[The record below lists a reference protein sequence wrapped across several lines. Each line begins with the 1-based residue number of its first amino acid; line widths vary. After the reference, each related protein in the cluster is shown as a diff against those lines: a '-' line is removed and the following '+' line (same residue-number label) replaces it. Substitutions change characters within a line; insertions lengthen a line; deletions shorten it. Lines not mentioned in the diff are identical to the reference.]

1 MLRWLSILA
10 FLLPLQVQAELT
22 DASPLGKALEL
33 ISKLKKHV
41 AEDGV
46 KEQEAYRKYK
56 DWCQSQTEELQREL
70 ATEKKA
76 QEKMDAEIYEAEA
89 VIASAAAQI
98 QKFVSQVARSDAK
111 LNDAREVRDQEKVS
125 FEDSQKSLS
134 DTIKLLD
141 KAGEVLAQEK
151 KEAAKTGLLQVS
163 SEEATHVS
171 DLLLALAS
179 LVDATAL
186 APRATELM
194 AFAQL
199 QGQEDARAPNGGFQ
213 SRSGDLIELLKDMQ
227 DEAEKNLADLRKT
240 EAAAAHTFKLL
251 SASLKRQLDDDQ
263 TSLAAAQKERTAG
276 ETRRAKLQ
284 SDRTGAGAG
293 SNKVGE
299 ALSAT
304 RDACMQ
310 AAADQEASDKGRT
323 TELRVLEEAYEAIK
337 GAASEDLAFLQI
349 ASQTGRRTP
358 DVSRKDEMLRA
369 SQAKAER
376 VVVGLL
382 GRLAKQQQLPILAQL
397 AGKVS
402 AAFGTEKDPLAAAR
416 KMVQDLILKMQDQ
429 ITSEAEEHGY
439 CEKETSRSEA
449 RISSLKTSIKTLS
462 TEIDQASSTAAVLG
476 AAIDKEREE
485 LSALAKQQVSLTGSM
500 DSLKKNT
507 ESSKAE
513 LKEGLQAVRFVMDK
527 LKTFYGSKQS
537 LLQEGAEPVLA
548 DTKPIRRKEVA
559 LMAESMG
566 LDTDTP
572 TEDPEAAAAISD
584 TPASTT
590 EAALPTS
597 VAEEEGEVSL
607 DERAA
612 QAVAALQVTALVPP
626 PPAPKQHA
634 PSISSG
640 TSIIRVLELCESELA
655 KNLAQLDTQAGDEET
670 EQRELL
676 KQSMI
681 LQKQKELDVERNT
694 REVKAAD
701 NEVRR
706 LKADL
711 EAAKNELEPLEE
723 YYEQVKQRCAK
734 KVTRED
740 IMKKRQREIEGLK
753 EALAVLEGET
763 GLVQLRTQR
772 VTSFLQ
778 RRMEHD

>member
-1 MLRWLSILA
+1 M
-10 FLLPLQVQAELT
+10 P
-22 DASPLGKALEL
+22 
-33 ISKLKKHV
+33 
-41 AEDGV
+41 
-46 KEQEAYRKYK
+46 
-56 DWCQSQTEELQREL
+56 
-70 ATEKKA
+70 
-76 QEKMDAEIYEAEA
+76 
-89 VIASAAAQI
+89 
-98 QKFVSQVARSDAK
+98 
-111 LNDAREVRDQEKVS
+111 
-125 FEDSQKSLS
+125 
-134 DTIKLLD
+134 
-141 KAGEVLAQEK
+141 
-151 KEAAKTGLLQVS
+151 
-163 SEEATHVS
+163 
-171 DLLLALAS
+171 
-179 LVDATAL
+179 
-186 APRATELM
+186 
-194 AFAQL
+194 
-199 QGQEDARAPNGGFQ
+199 
-213 SRSGDLIELLKDMQ
+213 
-227 DEAEKNLADLRKT
+227 
-240 EAAAAHTFKLL
+240 
-251 SASLKRQLDDDQ
+251 
-263 TSLAAAQKERTAG
+263 
-276 ETRRAKLQ
+276 
-284 SDRTGAGAG
+284 
-293 SNKVGE
+293 
-299 ALSAT
+299 
-304 RDACMQ
+304 
-310 AAADQEASDKGRT
+310 
-323 TELRVLEEAYEAIK
+323 
-337 GAASEDLAFLQI
+337 
-349 ASQTGRRTP
+349 
-358 DVSRKDEMLRA
+358 EML
-369 SQAKAER
+369 
-376 VVVGLL
+376 
-382 GRLAKQQQLPILAQL
+382 
-397 AGKVS
+397 
-402 AAFGTEKDPLAAAR
+402 DPLAAAR

-429 ITSEAEEHGY
+429 ISSEAEEHGY

-485 LSALAKQQVSLTGSM
+485 LSALAKQQVGMTGSM

-513 LKEGLQAVRFVMDK
+513 LQKGLQAVRFVMDK

-537 LLQEGAEPVLA
+537 LLQEGAEPGLA
-548 DTKPIRRKEVA
+548 DAKPIRRKEVA

-566 LDTDTP
+566 LDTPPTE
-572 TEDPEAAAAISD
+572 TEDPEAAAATGE
-584 TPASTT
+584 TPASTS

-597 VAEEEGEVSL
+597 VAEAEGEVSL

-640 TSIIRVLELCESELA
+640 TSIIQVLELCESELA
-655 KNLAQLDTQAGDEET
+655 KNLAQLDTQAGDEES

-723 YYEQVKQRCAK
+723 YYEQVKQRCVK

-740 IMKKRQREIEGLK
+740 IMQKRQREIEGLK

>member
-1 MLRWLSILA
+1 
-10 FLLPLQVQAELT
+10 
-22 DASPLGKALEL
+22 
-33 ISKLKKHV
+33 
-41 AEDGV
+41 
-46 KEQEAYRKYK
+46 
-56 DWCQSQTEELQREL
+56 
-70 ATEKKA
+70 
-76 QEKMDAEIYEAEA
+76 
-89 VIASAAAQI
+89 
-98 QKFVSQVARSDAK
+98 
-111 LNDAREVRDQEKVS
+111 
-125 FEDSQKSLS
+125 
-134 DTIKLLD
+134 
-141 KAGEVLAQEK
+141 
-151 KEAAKTGLLQVS
+151 
-163 SEEATHVS
+163 
-171 DLLLALAS
+171 
-179 LVDATAL
+179 
-186 APRATELM
+186 
-194 AFAQL
+194 
-199 QGQEDARAPNGGFQ
+199 
-213 SRSGDLIELLKDMQ
+213 
-227 DEAEKNLADLRKT
+227 
-240 EAAAAHTFKLL
+240 
-251 SASLKRQLDDDQ
+251 
-263 TSLAAAQKERTAG
+263 
-276 ETRRAKLQ
+276 
-284 SDRTGAGAG
+284 
-293 SNKVGE
+293 
-299 ALSAT
+299 
-304 RDACMQ
+304 Q
-310 AAADQEASDKGRT
+310 AAADQEASDKGRA
-323 TELRVLEEAYEAIK
+323 TELQVLEEAYEAIK
-337 GAASEDLAFLQI
+337 AATGEDLAFLQI
-349 ASQTGRRTP
+349 ASASQTGSRTP
-358 DVSRKDEMLRA
+358 ELRRKDETLRA

-402 AAFGTEKDPLAAAR
+402 AAFGTEEDPLAAAR

-429 ITSEAEEHGY
+429 ISSEAEEHGY

-485 LSALAKQQVSLTGSM
+485 LSALAKQQVGMTGSM

-513 LKEGLQAVRFVMDK
+513 LQKGLQAVRFVMDK

-537 LLQEGAEPVLA
+537 LLQEGAEPGLA
-548 DTKPIRRKEVA
+548 DAKPIRRKEVA

-566 LDTDTP
+566 LDTPPTE
-572 TEDPEAAAAISD
+572 TEDPEAAAATGE
-584 TPASTT
+584 TPASTS

-597 VAEEEGEVSL
+597 VAEAEGEVSL

-640 TSIIRVLELCESELA
+640 TSIIQVLELCESELA
-655 KNLAQLDTQAGDEET
+655 KNLAQLDTQAGDEES

-723 YYEQVKQRCAK
+723 YYEQVKQRCVK

-740 IMKKRQREIEGLK
+740 IMQKRQREIEGLK